1 MRHALEGIEVL
12 DFGANLAGPFA
23 PQMMSDLGAGVIKIE
38 EPWSDARTMGR
49 GASFF
54 GCQRGKR
61 SLAIDLKTPEGT
73 KVVHDLIARVDV
85 IHHNLRPGVAER
97 LKYDYET
104 AKRLNPTII
113 YCHTTGW
120 GSTGP
125 NADWPGWDQF
135 GQALGGAEYH
145 GGGCEH
151 GNPPMWYR
159 YGQCDAVNAMHSLLG
174 VLQAL
179 YHRDRTGEGQYV
191 ETCIVNGGMTI
202 NSDLYL
208 RSDGPVERP
217 VLDAEQRGLGDGYR
231 LYQTADGW
239 IAVACVTEDE
249 RARLIGLVG
258 EGSTAVEDTFRTATA
273 EDWVARLDAAGV
285 PAEISRPTYAQDI
298 FDDPEAIAQ
307 GWVVAYDHP
316 EVGRLE
322 QIGSLLQLSAT
333 PGRIEGPPPALGQ
346 HTIEIL
352 GELGYSTD
360 DARALKEK
368 RVVNFPD

>member
-1 MRHALEGIEVL
+1 MTSALEGIEVL

-23 PQMMSDLGAGVIKIE
+23 PQMMGDLGADVIKIE

-49 GASFF
+49 GSSFF

-61 SLAIDLKTPEGT
+61 SLAVDLKTPEGAE
-73 KVVHDLIARVDV
+73 VIHRLIARADV

-97 LKYDYET
+97 LNYDYAT
-104 AKRLNPTII
+104 AKRLKPTII

-125 NADWPGWDQF
+125 NATWPGWDQF

-145 GGGCEH
+145 GGACEH

-159 YGQCDAVNAMHSLLG
+159 YGQCDAVNAMHSLLA

-208 RSDGPVERP
+208 RADGPADRP
-217 VLDAEQRGLGDGYR
+217 VLDVEQRGFGDWYR
-231 LYQTADGW
+231 LYETADGW
-239 IAVACVTEDE
+239 LAVACVTEGE
-249 RARLIGLVG
+249 RIRLRQLVG
-258 EGSTAVEDTFRTATA
+258 DNSMEEVFRTATA
-273 EDWVARLDAAGV
+273 REWVARLDAAGV
-285 PAEISRPTYAQDI
+285 PAEVSRPTYAQDM
-298 FDDPEAIAQ
+298 FDDPEAVDQ
-307 GWVVAYDHP
+307 GWVVSYDHS

-322 QIGSLLQLSAT
+322 QIGTLVQLSAT
-333 PGRIEGPPPALGQ
+333 PGRIAGPPPALGQ
-346 HTIEIL
+346 HTVEIL
-352 GELGYSTD
+352 AELGYSAD
-360 DARALKEK
+360 DAKALKQS
-368 RVVNFPD
+368 RILNFPD